1 MEAEG
6 YETLV
11 THIFDPDDEYIQSDA
26 VFGVKE
32 SLLAKFDLIED
43 PARIRAEGAEGPFYE
58 VVHDFV
64 LAPTT

>member
-1 MEAEG
+1 MLDQRPQ
-6 YETLV
+6 TLI
-11 THIFDPDDEYIQSDA
+11 THIFDPDDKYIHSDA

-43 PARIRAEGAEGPFYE
+43 PTRIAAEGAKGPFYE

-64 LAPTT
+64 LAPAS